1 MFNIPIAFIIYKRLN
16 TTERVFRIIQLIKP
30 KKIYLIADGPKSDSE
45 STLCKNVRS
54 FVESNIDW
62 DCQPIKIY
70 SENNLGCAKRV
81 QTGLDHV
88 FKLEQMA
95 IILEDD
101 TLPNPSFF
109 QFCEELLLR
118 YAKNEQVAHISGCN
132 LYQDLFKAK
141 ESYCFSSIINIWG
154 WATWKRAWEKYHIN
168 MPSWN
173 NTEKDKFLSKW
184 CSTRHQKNGM
194 RKVFDLHCDNPDPWT
209 WDSQW
214 VYACWKNNGLSI
226 IPSQNL
232 VSNIG
237 IGPDATNT
245 KVKRHLEI
253 FPERI
258 NQISFPLIHPI
269 VELDQVFDKAYISKT
284 KLPPI
289 RTFKNFAKSLIEF
302 FNFQKTREND
312 SLN

>member
-1 MFNIPIAFIIYKRLN
+1 
-16 TTERVFRIIQLIKP
+16 
-30 KKIYLIADGPKSDSE
+30 
-45 STLCKNVRS
+45 
-54 FVESNIDW
+54 
-62 DCQPIKIY
+62 
-70 SENNLGCAKRV
+70 
-81 QTGLDHV
+81 
-88 FKLEQMA
+88 
-95 IILEDD
+95 
-101 TLPNPSFF
+101 
-109 QFCEELLLR
+109 
-118 YAKNEQVAHISGCN
+118 
-132 LYQDLFKAK
+132 
-141 ESYCFSSIINIWG
+141 
-154 WATWKRAWEKYHIN
+154 

-184 CSTRHQKNGM
+184 CSTRNQKNGM

-214 VYACWKNNGLSI
+214 VFACWKNNGLSI

-289 RTFKNFAKSLIEF
+289 RTFKNFAKSLIE
-302 FNFQKTREND
+302 
-312 SLN
+312 

>member
-1 MFNIPIAFIIYKRLN
+1 MLRMSRLHIFPVV
-16 TTERVFRIIQLIKP
+16 TCIRIFLRQKNHTVSLQL
-30 KKIYLIADGPKSDSE
+30 S
-45 STLCKNVRS
+45 
-54 FVESNIDW
+54 
-62 DCQPIKIY
+62 
-70 SENNLGCAKRV
+70 
-81 QTGLDHV
+81 
-88 FKLEQMA
+88 
-95 IILEDD
+95 
-101 TLPNPSFF
+101 
-109 QFCEELLLR
+109 
-118 YAKNEQVAHISGCN
+118 ISGGG
-132 LYQDLFKAK
+132 QH
-141 ESYCFSSIINIWG
+141 G
-154 WATWKRAWEKYHIN
+154 KRAWEKYHIN

-269 VELDQVFDKAYISKT
+269 VELDQVLT
-284 KLPPI
+284 KP
-289 RTFKNFAKSLIEF
+289 T
-302 FNFQKTREND
+302 
-312 SLN
+312 